1 MEIRISVDKNELHLL
16 ISAVAELVILWE
28 GGTRRIKNATWLIY
42 FMLSKF
48 LGYGKI
54 YIMCKIRGLP

>member
-28 GGTRRIKNATWLIY
+28 GGHKENKKCDMLGIFYAVQISRI
-42 FMLSKF
+42 
-48 LGYGKI
+48 
-54 YIMCKIRGLP
+54 

>member
-28 GGTRRIKNATWLIY
+28 GGTRRIKNAICLVY

-48 LGYGKI
+48 LGYRKI
-54 YIMCKIRGLP
+54 YIMYKIRGLP